1 MKAMK
6 IPLER
11 QLNTTASGLFEE
23 RLSRNIVETEQ
34 TLGVREQQDAETGR
48 IRVEINFLYMK
59 KENQNEKT

>member
-1 MKAMK
+1 MK

-34 TLGVREQQDAETGR
+34 TLGVREQ
-48 IRVEINFLYMK
+48 
-59 KENQNEKT
+59 